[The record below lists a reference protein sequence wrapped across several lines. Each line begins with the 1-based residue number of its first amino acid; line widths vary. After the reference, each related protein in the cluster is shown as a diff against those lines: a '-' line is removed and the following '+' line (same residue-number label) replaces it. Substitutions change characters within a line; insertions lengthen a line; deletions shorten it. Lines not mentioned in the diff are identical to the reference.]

1 MEYIERQKEKYDE
14 GDAITVSVLMQSAL
28 NKFMDRKRDNKW
40 QAPSADEQKIVA
52 LTAQVEKLKK
62 TKTPGRARNQESTR
76 APNRRDEEKFA
87 WKKVKPTA
95 SEKGKT
101 KTMNE
106 KVYHWCKKH
115 VAWTL
120 HSAEKCRLKEPE
132 TIENEPEEE
141 LTMNQAMQAILD
153 GADDESNASV
163 GSQTGQE

>member
-1 MEYIERQKEKYDE
+1 M
-14 GDAITVSVLMQSAL
+14 
-28 NKFMDRKRDNKW
+28 
-40 QAPSADEQKIVA
+40 
-52 LTAQVEKLKK
+52 KK
-62 TKTPGRARNQESTR
+62 TKTPGRARKLESTCV
-76 APNRRDEEKFA
+76 PNRGDEEKFA

-95 SEKGKT
+95 SEKDKT

-106 KVYHWCKKH
+106 KVYHWWKTH

-120 HSAEKCRLKEPE
+120 HSAEKSRLKEPD
-132 TIENEPEEE
+132 TDENEPEEQ